1 VDAPEPRIT
10 ARRRVFGTLQLFL
23 GLLLMVLGA
32 VAERSGGQVLLVVGL
47 LLAASCIVWFG
58 VLDRRSTRVW
68 R

>member
-10 ARRRVFGTLQLFL
+10 ARRRVLGTLQLFL

-32 VAERSGGQVLLVVGL
+32 VAGRAGGLVLLVVGL

-58 VLDRRSTRVW
+58 VLDRRSARVW